1 MLGKPLW
8 FDQSTRLGRRMGF
21 PKVCVEM
28 SIDSPFPD
36 SIKLVPDRKT
46 AFLVALEYCNRP
58 LGCQKCRIFG
68 HQCAEPQ
75 GVEANG
81 SDLVQNAE
89 PVTEGARA
97 MSEGGAGQLIL
108 DTILASR
115 GSAQASAESAC
126 HNLNVAVANLVKSIE
141 QGVLSEWRNAES
153 VLPSD
158 KEFHSAI
165 EGQSDARASTPV
177 ANRFQSLVDNNVA
190 DKAGQVVDGS
200 PVLSNLEDFPVLE
213 AGVLDKGKQG
223 KKGQGRPAKP
233 KNKK

>member
-36 SIKLVPDRKT
+36 SVKLVPDRKP
-46 AFLVALEYCNRP
+46 AFSVALEYCNRP
-58 LGCQKCRIFG
+58 LGCQKCRVFG

-75 GVEANG
+75 GEEATG
-81 SDLVQNAE
+81 SDQHAE
-89 PVTEGARA
+89 PVTEEVGAV
-97 MSEGGAGQLIL
+97 SEGGAGRLIL
-108 DTILASR
+108 DSILASR

-165 EGQSDARASTPV
+165 EGQSDARVSTPV
-177 ANRFQSLVDNNVA
+177 VNKFP
-190 DKAGQVVDGS
+190 S
-200 PVLSNLEDFPVLE
+200 PS
-213 AGVLDKGKQG
+213 
-223 KKGQGRPAKP
+223 
-233 KNKK
+233 